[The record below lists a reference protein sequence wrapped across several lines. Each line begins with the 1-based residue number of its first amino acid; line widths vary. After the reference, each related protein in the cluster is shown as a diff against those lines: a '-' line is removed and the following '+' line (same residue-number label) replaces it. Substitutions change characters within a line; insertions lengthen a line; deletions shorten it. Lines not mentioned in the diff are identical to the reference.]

1 MMNQDYQSNLKAH
14 QLNALPGLFIFW
26 GIVFL
31 VMTFSMIINIVTD
44 MSIGLFVVQNNDG
57 ITREV
62 SVVAAAIVAV
72 VIYMIVLGLSLL
84 PENFSFHI
92 GLGSSRKGFYAALI
106 TAITLIALVN
116 AVIHTAAFGLESLI
130 LAQTTLRQ
138 LDYLNVY
145 GFRLNLISLTLIQW
159 LLFTAVGAFFTFV
172 ATSIYRF
179 RSRNALLALVALAT
193 ASVLLPVSL
202 GISTWG
208 RLFSWI
214 ANNASPFQL
223 SGKLLLITLVSWGLG
238 WLVMRRM
245 EAR

>member
-1 MMNQDYQSNLKAH
+1 MMNPRYQSNLKAH
-14 QLNALPGLFIFW
+14 QLNFLPGLFIFW

-31 VMTFSMIINIVTD
+31 VMAISIIVNILTD
-44 MSIGLFVVQNNDG
+44 MSIGLFVVQNTDG
-57 ITREV
+57 VTREV

-72 VIYMIVLGLSLL
+72 VIYMIVLGLSSL

-92 GLGSSRKGFYAALI
+92 GLGSTRGGFYTSLV

-116 AVIHTAAFGLESLI
+116 AVIHTGAFSLESFI

-145 GFRLNLISLTLIQW
+145 GFQLNLISLTFIQW

-172 ATSIYRF
+172 ATAIYRF
-179 RSRNALLALVALAT
+179 RNRTALIALVTLAT
-193 ASVLLPVSL
+193 ASVVLPVTL

-208 RLFSWI
+208 RLFGWI
-214 ANNASPFQL
+214 ATNASPFQL
-223 SGKLLLITLVSWGLG
+223 SSKLLLVTLISWGLG
-238 WLVMRRM
+238 WLVVRRM